1 MSLPNQKILQR
12 RSNTSGSVPTTS
24 SLFVGEIG
32 LNTYDGKAFIHK
44 SGSAE
49 SIEQLVV
56 TNSETLG
63 NINILGTGSFNELV
77 VSQDINVTGSIF
89 VGGDIVG
96 QGDIDFGG
104 SVTASYFVGDGS
116 KLTNIVVSAANN
128 YDFNTDPSAGFI
140 GYLENSGST
149 IYNVTPTTSSIEFR
163 KNGTKFAELTDTYGF
178 SGSLYGIGDVL
189 SFSSSVASRLTALED
204 TIDAGS
210 F

>member
-96 QGDIDFGG
+96 QGDIDFAG

>member
-1 MSLPNQKILQR
+1 MAVPNQKILQR
-12 RSNTSGSVPTTS
+12 RSNTSGNVPTTS

-56 TNSETLG
+56 TNSETIG
-63 NINILGTGSFNELV
+63 NIDITGTGSFNEIV

-104 SVTASYFVGDGS
+104 SVTASHFVGDGS
-116 KLTNIVVSAANN
+116 KLTNVAISAANN
-128 YDFNTDPSAGFI
+128 FDFNTDPAAGYV
-140 GYLENSGST
+140 GYLENSGSH
-149 IYNVTPTTSSIEFR
+149 IYNLTPTPTAIDI
-163 KNGTKFAELTDTYGF
+163 KYDGTKFAEISVTNGY
-178 SGSLYGIGDVL
+178 SGSLYGIGDIL
-189 SFSSSVASRLTALED
+189 AFSGSIANRLAAVEAGM
-204 TIDAGS
+204 DAGT